1 MENQPKTTT
10 TDGAEWMSTRDAA
23 DYLGVSIKTTR
34 RWAQE
39 ILSGKDVRPRGSE
52 QVLTKARRNVA
63 GLYSLQ
69 RRQMVGL
76 LLIA

>member
-1 MENQPKTTT
+1 MENETKTM
-10 TDGAEWMSTRDAA
+10 TDGEWMSTRAAA

-52 QVLTKARRNVA
+52 QLLTKARRSVA
-63 GLYSLQ
+63 GCYFLVPSELKKV
-69 RRQMVGL
+69 RT
-76 LLIA
+76 